1 MESYERSMNLR
12 RSLRKA
18 VAVPRVVELLARA
31 DALRCLKGWDVNLE
45 EEERRKSERVTGML
59 DTPRRRITVTLTR
72 SRTRSRVFVH
82 LRCDA
87 RFVAKGT
94 ALRWR
99 KKCVVSDKD
108 GALWFSVSA
117 FFRRVHNAA
126 VEQDLRVFDQL
137 AEDEIEKRALSP

>member
-1 MESYERSMNLR
+1 MEYYERSKALQ

-45 EEERRKSERVTGML
+45 EEERRKFERVIGTL

-72 SRTRSRVFVH
+72 SRTRSRVFIH
-82 LRCDA
+82 LRRDS
-87 RFVAKGT
+87 RFAAKRT
-94 ALRWR
+94 APQWR
-99 KKCVVSDKD
+99 KTFVVNEKD
-108 GALWFSVSA
+108 RALWFSVSA

-126 VEQDLRVFDQL
+126 VEQDVRVF
-137 AEDEIEKRALSP
+137 E